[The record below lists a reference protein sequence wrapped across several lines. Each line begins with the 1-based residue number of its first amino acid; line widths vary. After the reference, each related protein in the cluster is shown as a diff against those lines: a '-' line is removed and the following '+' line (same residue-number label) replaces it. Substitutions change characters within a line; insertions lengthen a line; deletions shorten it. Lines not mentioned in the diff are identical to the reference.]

1 MDDKTYG
8 FRNGKRRWRRNYHAD
23 GRDGYSGHCDCS
35 RYRLSAFHVK
45 QRKRNDSR
53 RFQVY
58 VVMTRIKDLPLNE
71 RPREKAQKYG
81 ITSLS
86 TNEILALIIGSG
98 VKNMSAID
106 ISQHLLDDYRGLAS
120 LITVS
125 YKNLVKQKGLSV
137 GNAYKLIAAFE
148 LIKRVE
154 KATADQE
161 TIFKN
166 SKDIFSKYRVEF
178 STSPQELLLL
188 IMLNRNNKVIK
199 EEIIFKGMI
208 SSMLISF
215 REIFVKLFSNDAL
228 KFVLVHNHPG
238 GNAEPS
244 KEDIATTIN
253 IRNEAAKLGL
263 ELLDHIVIAN
273 HAYYSMSE
281 HFLI

>member
-1 MDDKTYG
+1 
-8 FRNGKRRWRRNYHAD
+8 
-23 GRDGYSGHCDCS
+23 
-35 RYRLSAFHVK
+35 
-45 QRKRNDSR
+45 
-53 RFQVY
+53 
-58 VVMTRIKDLPLNE
+58 MTRIKDLPLNE

-81 ITSLS
+81 IASLS

-125 YKNLVKQKGLSV
+125 YKNLVKQRGLSV

-154 KATADQE
+154 KANADE
-161 TIFKN
+161 DTIFRN

-178 STSPQELLLL
+178 STAPQELLLL
-188 IMLNRNNKVIK
+188 VMLNRSNKVIK

-208 SSMLISF
+208 STMLISF
-215 REIFVKLFSNDAL
+215 REIFVKMFLNDAI

-238 GNAEPS
+238 GNVEPS
-244 KEDIATTIN
+244 KEDVATTIN

-263 ELLDHIVIAN
+263 ELIDHIVIAN
-273 HAYYSMSE
+273 HTYYSMSE